1 MVLVIFF
8 ATRAIYN
15 LHGVWWYQ
23 GCTEVRQRLLIRLF
37 RLHLY
42 HLLIHPSTI
51 YLCTYVI
58 NFLLNASMRDRV
70 HSESAHLLL
79 NNRGS
84 ILSEHMACISI
95 KPRVSNQG
103 SGSNYAMKKRE
114 DFGEWYAFYSP
125 WAGPRP
131 LDGIKST
138 LTQLCQVLSTLF
150 VAF

>member
-1 MVLVIFF
+1 MTFVVLVIFF

-15 LHGVWWYQ
+15 LRGVWWYQ

-95 KPRVSNQG
+95 KLRVSNQG
-103 SGSNYAMKKRE
+103 SGSNYAMKKERTL
-114 DFGEWYAFYSP
+114 GNGMHSIRPGLGLGPWMGSSP
-125 WAGPRP
+125 R
-131 LDGIKST
+131 
-138 LTQLCQVLSTLF
+138 
-150 VAF
+150 